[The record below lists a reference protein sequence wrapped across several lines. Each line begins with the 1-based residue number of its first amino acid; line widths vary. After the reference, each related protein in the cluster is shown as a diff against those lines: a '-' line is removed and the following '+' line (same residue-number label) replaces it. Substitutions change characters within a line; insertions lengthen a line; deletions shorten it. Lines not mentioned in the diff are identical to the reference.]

1 MKPDME
7 TISGLIREA
16 SSFFRI
22 DPESSAEAK
31 GYGNYVTAADRG
43 IESFLKEELKKRYPE
58 VQLLGEEQDNSDL
71 DLSGS
76 VWILDPVD
84 GTMNFIRD
92 YAHSAISLAYAEHGT
107 IMQAWVLD
115 PYRNELFT
123 AERGH
128 GAFCNGKPIHV
139 SGKLHLKDAIVFCG
153 TSPYHRELSTWYFD
167 TMHAVFDSCED
178 IRRTASAVLDLAWT
192 ACGRADAY
200 FEHVYSWDRAA
211 GMLLVEEA
219 GGKVTDFH
227 GNQAEVFGFCEVAA
241 GTPGVLD
248 DLLPILQKE
257 PCPRIIL

>member
-139 SGKLHLKDAIVFCG
+139 SDKLHLKDAIVFCG

-211 GMLLVEEA
+211 GMLLV
-219 GGKVTDFH
+219 
-227 GNQAEVFGFCEVAA
+227 
-241 GTPGVLD
+241 
-248 DLLPILQKE
+248 
-257 PCPRIIL
+257 R

>member
-1 MKPDME
+1 MTIDSE
-7 TISGLIREA
+7 TISTLIREA
-16 SSFFRI
+16 SRFFRI
-22 DPESSAEAK
+22 NPEASAEAK

-43 IESFLKEELKKRYPE
+43 IESFLKEELQKQYPE
-58 VQLLGEEQDNSDL
+58 VQFLGEEQDNSSL

-107 IMQAWVLD
+107 LLNAWILD

-128 GAFCNGKPIHV
+128 GAFCNGSPIHV
-139 SGKLHLKDAIVFCG
+139 STKPHLKDAIVFCG
-153 TSPYHRELSTWYFD
+153 TSPYHRELSGWYFD
-167 TMHAVFDSCED
+167 IMHAVFDSCQD

-227 GNQAEVFGFCEVAA
+227 GNPAQIFGFADVAA
-241 GTPGVLD
+241 GTPGVLE

-257 PCPRIIL
+257 NCPPIRY